1 MQEAVVRTAR
11 LDLHPSW
18 PAEELGRKV
27 DSLLLRLADRFSIKE
42 IVPGH
47 IKALVSE
54 GDQYAVFSCTRP
66 GRVARKSSAQWAE
79 AVFQHPQINLNVV
92 LVNDSPVAEVEEQ
105 VDEIMAQ
112 LFPGSHFESHC
123 CHDHQ

>member
-18 PAEELGRKV
+18 TAGELGRRV
-27 DSLLLRLADRFSIKE
+27 DGLLLRLADRFSIKG

-54 GDQYAVFSCTRP
+54 GERYAVFSCTRP
-66 GRVARKSSAQWAE
+66 GSVSMKPSAQWAE
-79 AVFQHPQINLNVV
+79 TVFQHPQINLNVV
-92 LVNDSPVAEVEEQ
+92 LVNDWPVAEAERQ
-105 VDEIMAQ
+105 VDEIVAQ

-123 CHDHQ
+123 HHDH